1 MADTG
6 QIRVSVLFSPVGRE
20 VREWSLRLSDRATVL
35 EALQASGL
43 PTDYAEL
50 DLRSAPVG
58 VWGRKARL
66 SQPLRDGDRVEV
78 YRPLTVDP
86 KVARRERFR
95 KQGARAAGLFAKK
108 REGAKPGY

>member
-1 MADTG
+1 MVETG
-6 QIRVSVLFSPVGRE
+6 QIRVSVLFSPSARE
-20 VREWSLRLSDRATVL
+20 VREWVLDLHGGTTVL
-35 EALQASGL
+35 QALQASGL
-43 PTDYAEL
+43 AREF

-66 SQPLRDGDRVEV
+66 SQPLRDGDRIEV

-95 KQGARAAGLFAKK
+95 KQGARAAGLFAKQ
-108 REGAKPGY
+108 RAGAKPGY